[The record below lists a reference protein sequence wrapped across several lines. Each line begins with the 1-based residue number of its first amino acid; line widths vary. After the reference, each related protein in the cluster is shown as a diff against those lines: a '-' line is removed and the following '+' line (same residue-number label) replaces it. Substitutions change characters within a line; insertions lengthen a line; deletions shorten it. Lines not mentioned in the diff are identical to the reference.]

1 MIRYIVRRL
10 AQAVVV
16 AFGVTLIAFG
26 SLWLTGDP
34 TSALLGG
41 QELPP
46 EAVQR
51 FREQMGFDRPL
62 AEQYLTYVVRVLQ
75 GDLGRSLHQGA
86 DNARLIAQTLPAT
99 IQLTLVSTIITL
111 VIGIPIGVISA
122 LKRNQKTD
130 RGIMLGALVAQ
141 SMPEFWLG
149 LVLIIVV
156 GVGLRWLPVSG
167 GGGIEYIIM
176 PAITLS
182 VVSIAR
188 NARMVRSSML
198 DVLNEDYVRTARSKG
213 LSERI
218 VVYRHALKNA
228 MLPVLT
234 LIGIDIGYRLGGTIV
249 VETVFAWPGM
259 GRLMFQAIQVK
270 DVTLVQASLIVLAMM
285 VVVVNLVVDLL
296 YMWFDPRIR
305 YR

>member
-1 MIRYIVRRL
+1 VIRYVLRRL
-10 AQAVVV
+10 LQAGVV
-16 AFGVTLIAFG
+16 AFFVTVIAFG

-34 TSALLGG
+34 TSAILAG
-41 QELPP
+41 QELTP
-46 EAVQR
+46 EAVEL
-51 FREQMGFDRPL
+51 FRRQMGFDRPL
-62 AEQYLTYVVRVLQ
+62 HEQYLDYLGGVLQ
-75 GDLGRSLHQGA
+75 GDLGVSLLQGV

-99 IQLTLVSTIITL
+99 IQLTIASTIITL
-111 VIGIPIGVISA
+111 LVGIPIGVISA

-130 RGIMLGALVAQ
+130 RAVMLGALVAQ

-149 LVLIIVV
+149 LVLILVFAV
-156 GVGLRWLPVSG
+156 SLHWLPVSG
-167 GGGIEYIIM
+167 GGGIEYLIM

-188 NARMVRSSML
+188 NARMVRSSLL
-198 DVLNEDYVRTARSKG
+198 DVLNEDYIRTARSKG
-213 LSERI
+213 LIERI
-218 VVYRHALKNA
+218 VLYRHALKNA

-259 GRLMFQAIQVK
+259 GRMMFQAIQSK
-270 DVTLVQASLIVLAMM
+270 DITLVQGSLVVLAFL
-285 VVVVNLVVDLL
+285 VVLVNLVVDLL
-296 YMWFDPRIR
+296 YMWFDPKVR